1 MQNKQLK
8 GYVLI
13 TGATSGIGYATLKDF
28 HSMGYFVYFTFN
40 RNKDKSIEIERK
52 FPNSQSFQLDLSS
65 NNNIK
70 LFFKRLSKL
79 DVHLDALVNNA
90 AQTNFIDH
98 TKGQELDEDEFLKL
112 TQINLVS
119 TYAMIYHSSKIMNIN
134 ASVVNVSSVAAFN
147 GIGSNVAYS
156 ASKAGIV
163 NLTKSLSRQY
173 KGVIRINA
181 VAPGLLITSLTENF
195 PKEYFENYKKST
207 SMGKLTEPEDVADVI
222 VSLICTMKFVN
233 GQCIIVDGGCVY

>member
-1 MQNKQLK
+1 
-8 GYVLI
+8 
-13 TGATSGIGYATLKDF
+13 
-28 HSMGYFVYFTFN
+28 
-40 RNKDKSIEIERK
+40 
-52 FPNSQSFQLDLSS
+52 
-65 NNNIK
+65 
-70 LFFKRLSKL
+70 
-79 DVHLDALVNNA
+79 
-90 AQTNFIDH
+90 
-98 TKGQELDEDEFLKL
+98 
-112 TQINLVS
+112 
-119 TYAMIYHSSKIMNIN
+119 MNIN